1 MRFAKVILSILS
13 LVILFQNSFAKG
25 TSEEYLDSVYQQMS
39 SFQKVSSLVL
49 IKAEPN
55 KTIPSENGIFIDY
68 PLDKSIL
75 QDNRLLVV
83 KLDAR
88 MNPLVPD
95 QWDLPDLLTLSA
107 ITDQSVIQTYMNYF
121 KKTCLQL
128 GIDKVVLPENKYQ
141 SKPVDQTLEAFLRF
155 DPKFFT
161 TVEAYGIEPELNKKG
176 IISAIDEYDFMVV
189 KIRDLEEIND
199 KLERHSKKILQKTD
213 CESKIKEGL
222 KMTASSVNL
231 TYPERIPKQLSVA
244 IVKSSLI
251 PLQKQRG
258 VFPLKSD
265 SICLI
270 TDQPYGSF
278 ANALRNYTYVM
289 TTALDIS
296 QSNAPIIID
305 GISKVDPELFNH
317 DRQFIYIGARNT
329 ANSHLTYVDA
339 ALLYEQRNYNHN
351 YTLPQQL
358 FGAWSIA
365 GQLPLG
371 EIEGFENLSIK
382 SNGVLGHAPPEM
394 VGLDEVALMKIEAI
408 MQEAIETGC
417 TPGAQLAIAV
427 DGSLV
432 LSKAYGYLTY
442 DSLIATDNATLYD
455 LASLTKVMSTL
466 LAVMKLYEDGTID
479 LDAPI
484 STWLAEYGLS
494 NKKDITIRALLSHN
508 AGLRSYIPFWQ
519 KLISADRMETFYYQN
534 EAAEIADIRS
544 YGVRPSPSLK
554 DTLQSWVLSSPLLS
568 YDSLPFYRYSD
579 IGFMML
585 HQIVERV
592 SHQPF
597 DEYLNVNFYEPM
609 GLKRLT
615 FNPLT
620 RNFQRF
626 EIAPTEYDDYFR
638 DELIWGEVHDR
649 NAAVFGGIAG
659 HAGLF
664 GNSGD
669 LTAIMQMLLQ
679 GGNYGGQDYLRPET
693 IAYFNRQFYPNNRR
707 ALGWDKNSETG
718 GNASKLAS
726 PESFGHTGFTGTMV
740 WADPVYNLAFVFLS
754 NRVYPN
760 SNNYRLINSD
770 IRTRLQDVVYEAL
783 ISKWKK

>member
-508 AGLRSYIPFWQ
+508 AGLRSY
-519 KLISADRMETFYYQN
+519 
-534 EAAEIADIRS
+534 
-544 YGVRPSPSLK
+544 
-554 DTLQSWVLSSPLLS
+554 
-568 YDSLPFYRYSD
+568 
-579 IGFMML
+579 
-585 HQIVERV
+585 
-592 SHQPF
+592 
-597 DEYLNVNFYEPM
+597 
-609 GLKRLT
+609 
-615 FNPLT
+615 
-620 RNFQRF
+620 
-626 EIAPTEYDDYFR
+626 
-638 DELIWGEVHDR
+638 
-649 NAAVFGGIAG
+649 
-659 HAGLF
+659 
-664 GNSGD
+664 
-669 LTAIMQMLLQ
+669 
-679 GGNYGGQDYLRPET
+679 
-693 IAYFNRQFYPNNRR
+693 
-707 ALGWDKNSETG
+707 
-718 GNASKLAS
+718 
-726 PESFGHTGFTGTMV
+726 
-740 WADPVYNLAFVFLS
+740 
-754 NRVYPN
+754 
-760 SNNYRLINSD
+760 
-770 IRTRLQDVVYEAL
+770 
-783 ISKWKK
+783 